1 MSEIGRLVGE
11 APTFSH
17 TGDAARDCRMRA
29 ADQHWDRCRY
39 GESGMLRDKSK
50 VGSFTEFFEQVEP
63 RLRNA
68 LLAERSLCREEGESG
83 TGRGG

>member
-1 MSEIGRLVGE
+1 
-11 APTFSH
+11 
-17 TGDAARDCRMRA
+17 
-29 ADQHWDRCRY
+29 
-39 GESGMLRDKSK
+39 MLRDKSK